1 MREGERKRGGSEGYA
16 SLPAFRSLFF
26 PPSSSFITWQPRQ
39 NPEVL
44 SQLEGGKEERGKD
57 SGGDGGHDC
66 DGGGGKRWM
75 DGWTDD
81 ASPGFFYEVLFFVPP
96 PICNCNLYIQDGS
109 FGANDSNER
118 KRSTLL
124 YMLIMCSIRV
134 IGRSRKT
141 TFLVWDGT
149 KSTQSSKERILSAT
163 VRKYILFNSFAYHK
177 IIRNL
182 TSSSLFWNESF
193 FLFLFFFFTATQ
205 RVRHIFAN

>member
-1 MREGERKRGGSEGYA
+1 MRDTHPC
-16 SLPAFRSLFF
+16 LPFALSFF
-26 PPSSSFITWQPRQ
+26 PPPLPSSHGSRARTQKSFRSWR
-39 NPEVL
+39 
-44 SQLEGGKEERGKD
+44 EERRKGGRIQAATAATIATAGAGK
-57 SGGDGGHDC
+57 GG
-66 DGGGGKRWM
+66 WM
-75 DGWTDD
+75 DGRMMRLLV
-81 ASPGFFYEVLFFVPP
+81 FFYEVLFFVPP